1 MIQFDGYN
9 IATVLNI
16 LSFMIVYVNIVNNV
30 FNLCSNICINHH
42 KSTRKKYYHIERE
55 LPDVANSKSTDES
68 MEKPTDEGYGW
79 AITVP
84 FFSWELA
91 FPERPK
97 PHHPNSNQFFFLGVD
112 SNISDLKPIL
122 WGMPLVS
129 LKK

>member
-1 MIQFDGYN
+1 
-9 IATVLNI
+9 
-16 LSFMIVYVNIVNNV
+16 MIVYVNIVNNV